1 MIKKNLKVIIS
12 FILILCALALPIVNA
27 AEENQ
32 EATPISTET
41 TNENGEANDT
51 TTGTEEAEQTDVE
64 NTENTTTTEEN
75 FKQGDVY
82 LTGAD
87 VTIDYIVDGNLFI
100 VANNVTISSQIGGD
114 AFIFANSVTV
124 TETGYVFSNLFT
136 TAANVDI
143 KGVAYDLYAMSDT
156 INITGYIYRDIKV
169 SCNTLNMNGTIGRNA
184 FVDCSNINFAQQSA
198 DVSEDNST
206 TIASQGI
213 ISGDLNYTA
222 KEEISIPDGAVEG
235 TVNFN
240 EEEILSSNNI
250 QAYLLSLGSFLV
262 LTIVIWLLILWLA
275 PKFNE
280 KASNLATKKIL
291 PVIGLG
297 ILTPILLLVV
307 SIILLLINI
316 TASVA
321 ALMFILWLALLIVS
335 KSIFVIVANNLI
347 CNKLKI
353 EKTIGIFGILIV
365 SSIVVWALGL
375 IPYVGTLIS
384 IIAVVLGLGILVSS
398 IILKDNKEKNTTKKQ
413 EK

>member
-1 MIKKNLKVIIS
+1 
-12 FILILCALALPIVNA
+12 
-27 AEENQ
+27 
-32 EATPISTET
+32 
-41 TNENGEANDT
+41 
-51 TTGTEEAEQTDVE
+51 
-64 NTENTTTTEEN
+64 
-75 FKQGDVY
+75 
-82 LTGAD
+82 
-87 VTIDYIVDGNLFI
+87 
-100 VANNVTISSQIGGD
+100 
-114 AFIFANSVTV
+114 
-124 TETGYVFSNLFT
+124 
-136 TAANVDI
+136 
-143 KGVAYDLYAMSDT
+143 
-156 INITGYIYRDIKV
+156 
-169 SCNTLNMNGTIGRNA
+169 MNGTIGRNA

-240 EEEILSSNNI
+240 KEEILSSNNI

-321 ALMFILWLALLIVS
+321 ALMFILLLALLIVS

-384 IIAVVLGLGILVSS
+384 IIAVVLGLGVLVSS